1 MDAGLFIQPI
11 DPPGN
16 NIAYTY
22 RRTIEAIRFAEHLGF
37 SEVWLGEHHSGGWEN
52 IPAPEIF
59 LAAAAERTQRIKLG
73 PAVIPP
79 PLHNPVQVAERM
91 AMLDQLTFGRT
102 QLALGPAVIP
112 TDSRLYNVD
121 RTKMYEQT
129 NEALDLILRLY
140 RSDGPITFEGEFYSV
155 NDGEIQVRPY
165 QRPHMPIAMPGS
177 ASGNA
182 FRQAGKYGL
191 IPISP
196 FVYTGEALRAHWEI
210 VERSAAEH
218 GNPPPDRNDWRINRC
233 VYVADTDGEAF
244 DDIRRRADQVYS
256 DYYFSL
262 VGLDALY
269 KNDPEEPAEAITLE
283 RMAERS
289 EWIIGSPATCRD
301 KLAEFSKSCGG
312 FGTVLITVEWFAPRD
327 KVYRSWE
334 LFASEVQPHFQA
346 QAAWT
351 HRSADL
357 WHRVKAETE
366 MPDFA
371 GAAQS

>member
-22 RRTIEAIRFAEHLGF
+22 QRTFEAIQFAENLGF

-52 IPAPEIF
+52 IPAPELF
-59 LAAAAERTQRIKLG
+59 LAAAAERTKRIMLG

-91 AMLDQLTFGRT
+91 AMLDQMTFGRT
-102 QLALGPAVIP
+102 QLALGPAIIP
-112 TDSRLYNVD
+112 TDSRLYSVD

-129 NEALDLILRLY
+129 NEALDLILQLY
-140 RSDGPITFEGEFYSV
+140 RTDGPITFDGEFYNV

-165 QRPHMPIAMPGS
+165 QTPHMPIAMPGS

-196 FVYTGEALRAHWEI
+196 FIYTGQALQAHWEI
-210 VERSAAEH
+210 VEQAAAAH
-218 GNPPPDRNDWRINRC
+218 GNPPPDRADWRINRC
-233 VYVADTDGEAF
+233 VYVAETDGEAF
-244 DDIRRRADQVYS
+244 DDIRRRADEVYGE
-256 DYYFSL
+256 YYFALS
-262 VGLDALY
+262 GLDALY
-269 KNDPEEPAEAITLE
+269 KDYPDEPNSAITLE

-289 EWIIGSPATCRD
+289 DWIIGSPATCRD
-301 KLAEFSKSCGG
+301 KLEEFSKDCGG
-312 FGTVLITVEWFAPRD
+312 FGTILITCEWFAPTD

-334 LFASEVQPHFQA
+334 LFASEVQPHFQP

-351 HRSADL
+351 RRSADL

-371 GAAQS
+371 AAAKS

>member
-22 RRTIEAIRFAEHLGF
+22 QRTFEAIGFAENLGF

-52 IPAPEIF
+52 IPAPELF
-59 LAAAAERTQRIKLG
+59 LAAAAERTKRIMLG

-91 AMLDQLTFGRT
+91 AMLDQMTFGRT
-102 QLALGPAVIP
+102 QLALGPAIIP
-112 TDSRLYNVD
+112 TDSRLYSVD

-129 NEALDLILRLY
+129 NEALDLILQLY
-140 RSDGPITFEGEFYSV
+140 RTDGPITFEGEFYNV

-165 QRPHMPIAMPGS
+165 QTPHMPIAMPGS

-196 FVYTGEALRAHWEI
+196 FIYTGQALQAHWEI
-210 VERSAAEH
+210 VEQAAAAH
-218 GNPPPDRNDWRINRC
+218 GNPTPDRADWRINRC
-233 VYVADTDGEAF
+233 VYVAETDGEAF
-244 DDIRRRADQVYS
+244 DDIRRRADETYGE
-256 DYYFSL
+256 YYFALS
-262 VGLDALY
+262 GLDALY
-269 KNDPEEPAEAITLE
+269 KDYPDEPHSAITLE

-289 EWIIGSPATCRD
+289 DWIIGSPATCRD
-301 KLAEFSKSCGG
+301 KLEEFSRDCGG
-312 FGTVLITVEWFAPRD
+312 FGTILITCEWFAPTD

-334 LFASEVQPHFQA
+334 LFASEVQPHFQP

-351 HRSADL
+351 RRSADL

-371 GAAQS
+371 AAAKS